1 MQKYLTY
8 IIAALIIY
16 NLFEKTNFNTIKSI
30 PKSEVIKKI
39 DDSVVNEEK
48 FEGTWFEK
56 KVSKIMA
63 NIIKTPEGSKFF
75 ENLVKPMQQ
84 IPQSEINFK
93 VNTRD
98 LINSLFK
105 IKISKPGYGVEAV
118 CGCKVSVDYALFDM
132 KNNFIKNE
140 QANIVIGK
148 GNLSKSLENSI
159 IGMRVGEEREVSI
172 FPTIINDPK
181 FKTSFKAK
189 IKLDKLETTVAPG
202 EIRYFDD
209 TISYSKP
216 ILCGEKV
223 KFDVTIMDVTGKV
236 ILDKQDVIL
245 SLGQDEVPTALSQ
258 GMFNKTSTGTRTI
271 LAKGKSLQ
279 GSHKAFAELS
289 KMKINPNNYYIIDI
303 KNTELVEG

>member
-1 MQKYLTY
+1 MQKYFTY
-8 IIAALIIY
+8 IIAAFIIY
-16 NLFEKTNFNTIKSI
+16 NLFEKTNFSTIKSI
-30 PKSEVIKKI
+30 PKSEVIKNI
-39 DDSVVNEEK
+39 DDNVVNEEK

-93 VNTRD
+93 VNSKD

-105 IKISKPGYGVEAV
+105 IKINKPGYGVEAV
-118 CGCKVSVDYALFDM
+118 CGCKVSIDYALFDM

-140 QANIVIGK
+140 QANIIIGK
-148 GNLSKSLENSI
+148 GDLSKSLENSI
-159 IGMRVGEEREVSI
+159 IGMRVGEEREVNI
-172 FPTIINDPK
+172 YPTIIKDPK

-209 TISYSKP
+209 TISYAKP

-223 KFDVTIMDVTGKV
+223 KFDVTIMDVTGK
-236 ILDKQDVIL
+236 IIFEKQDIVL
-245 SLGQDEVPTALSQ
+245 NLGFEGVPVAFSQ
-258 GMFNKTSTGTRTI
+258 GIFNKTSAGTRTI
-271 LAKGKSLQ
+271 IAKGKNLS
-279 GSHKAFAELS
+279 GTHKAFAELS
-289 KMKINPNNYYIIDI
+289 KIKINLENYYILDI
-303 KNTELVEG
+303 KNTELVGE